1 MDATPHRSH
10 HTRYQTALALVP
22 LALLFA
28 RRFYV
33 TTAESP
39 GPGSIA
45 FRRSRV
51 CTGPLS
57 FP

>member
-1 MDATPHRSH
+1 MDATLRRSH
-10 HTRYQTALALVP
+10 HTRYQAALALVP

-45 FRRSRV
+45 FRRSPV
-51 CTGPLS
+51 YTGPRS